1 MIPNEASC
9 PVFSFTFR
17 RKSVVELRMSGR
29 KEKRKKK
36 KRKENARVYFYFY
49 RPSFSLHFISVCSPF
64 VLPRFPVLCRD
75 ANHDSRSIWR
85 VAKCR
90 CVWFWKKKQK
100 KKKEKT
106 RADRPVTCVST
117 ADRTRT
123 CALFILFPKVAKK
136 RMCVIFVRVTRC
148 GETGK
153 KWKGKM
159 QNNDNKRY
167 DKRDGN
173 VRRKLMIFN

>member
-29 KEKRKKK
+29 KEKRKIQ
-36 KRKENARVYFYFY
+36 KRNRS
-49 RPSFSLHFISVCSPF
+49 RILISFSSFFFSSLNFLCASF
-64 VLPRFPVLCRD
+64 VLSRFPVLCRD
-75 ANHDSRSIWR
+75 ANHDFRSIWW

-90 CVWFWKKKQK
+90 RVWFCRKK
-100 KKKEKT
+100 KT
-106 RADRPVTCVST
+106 RADRSRTCVCT

-136 RMCVIFVRVTRC
+136 RLYVIFVRVTRC

-159 QNNDNKRY
+159 QKYDDNMRY